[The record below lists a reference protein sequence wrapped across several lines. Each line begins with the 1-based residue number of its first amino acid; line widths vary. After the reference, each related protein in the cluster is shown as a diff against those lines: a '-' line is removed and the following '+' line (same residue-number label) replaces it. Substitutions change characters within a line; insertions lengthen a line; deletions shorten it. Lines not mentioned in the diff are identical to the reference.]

1 MPHRVYVGG
10 HDEVEVPD
18 LDRVVKHGE
27 SVEVTAEQAARLDEQ
42 PDNWAKPNTNA
53 AKEADK

>member
-1 MPHRVYVGG
+1 MPHRIYVGPY
-10 HDEVEVPD
+10 DEVDVPA
-18 LDRVVKHGE
+18 LNATVKRGD
-27 SVEVTAEQAARLDEQ
+27 SVEVTAEEAAGLDAQ